1 MAQVERQIEKNPK
14 NSYSRFDE
22 SGRFLQEGGNHPFV
36 IYLKHLYIE
45 RGNMMAKA
53 EHDLSAARAMEMN
66 TIKKLSIKQK
76 TFVITLFVLIVA
88 ALFYVNWTASS
99 QLDLTIGIYGSVMIA
114 YLLGKMLLSFK
125 YKAVELDPP
134 DLKVSVVIPSYNE
147 EPEAVL
153 GTIESILKQD
163 YPIHEIFVIDDGSKD
178 ISGYEATLKLKEEL
192 KEWSK
197 ETAASISN
205 GDPSY
210 KLPNLI
216 VHRLPQNQGK
226 RHAQIWAFERG
237 TGDVFVTVDSDCTVF
252 PNAVRELLKPM
263 NNPEVT
269 ATTGHVNIRN
279 RTDNIL
285 TRLIDM
291 RYDNAF
297 RVERAAHSVTNN
309 VLVCSGPL
317 SAYRRDIILNN
328 LDHYGNQTFLG
339 EKVQLGDDRCLTNY
353 AIREGKTLY
362 QETARCIT
370 DAPTSLKT
378 LLKQQSRWNKSFF
391 RESLIALKIGLNK
404 PNVFIW
410 VMLEMFLWIA
420 FGVSLGIAIY
430 VTSVTVG
437 WIMLIYY
444 FAYITISAYARNVF
458 YAYKRPLT
466 FLMAPIYGILF
477 LFLLCPLRFWALLTI
492 RSNSWGTRGA

>member
-1 MAQVERQIEKNPK
+1 
-14 NSYSRFDE
+14 
-22 SGRFLQEGGNHPFV
+22 
-36 IYLKHLYIE
+36 
-45 RGNMMAKA
+45 MAKL
-53 EHDLSAARAMEMN
+53 EQELQVPIETKQNLS
-66 TIKKLSIKQK
+66 TQKKFSNKEK
-76 TFVITLFVLIVA
+76 TFVITLFIITVA
-88 ALFYVNWTASS
+88 ALFFVNWTASDK
-99 QLDLTIGIYGSVMIA
+99 LNLTIGLYGSVMIA

-125 YKAVELDPP
+125 YSEVTMDPP

-147 EPEAVL
+147 APEAVL

-163 YPIHEIFVIDDGSKD
+163 YPVHEIFVIDDGSKD
-178 ISGYEATLKLKEEL
+178 ISAYNAVLKLKDNL
-192 KEWSK
+192 MNGTGDS
-197 ETAASISN
+197 AALF
-205 GDPSY
+205 PPY
-210 KLPNLI
+210 KMPNLI
-216 VHRLPQNQGK
+216 VHRLPKNKGK
-226 RHAQIWAFERG
+226 RHAQIWAFERA
-237 TGDVFVTVDSDCTVF
+237 TGDVYVTVDSDCTVF
-252 PNAVRELLKPM
+252 SDAIRELLKPL
-263 NNPEVT
+263 NNPEVM

-317 SAYRRDIILNN
+317 SAYRREVVMKN
-328 LDHYGNQTFLG
+328 LDHYGTQTFLG
-339 EKVQLGDDRCLTNY
+339 QQVQLGDDRCLTNY

-362 QETARCIT
+362 QSTARCIT

-391 RESLIALKIGLNK
+391 RESLIALKIGLKK

-420 FGVSLGIAIY
+420 FGVSLVMAIY
-430 VTSVTVG
+430 IASSTMAWVIG
-437 WIMLIYY
+437 IYY
-444 FAYITISAYARNVF
+444 LAYVIISAYARNVF

-466 FLMAPIYGILF
+466 FLMAPLYGLLF
-477 LFLLCPLRFWALLTI
+477 LILLCPLRFWALLTL
-492 RSNSWGTRGA
+492 RSTSWGTRG

>member
-1 MAQVERQIEKNPK
+1 
-14 NSYSRFDE
+14 
-22 SGRFLQEGGNHPFV
+22 
-36 IYLKHLYIE
+36 
-45 RGNMMAKA
+45 MAKL
-53 EHDLSAARAMEMN
+53 EQELQVPISANEDIS
-66 TIKKLSIKQK
+66 TQKKLSNREK
-76 TFVITLFVLIVA
+76 TFVITLFFFTVA
-88 ALFYVNWTASS
+88 GLFFVNWTASDK
-99 QLDLTIGIYGSVMIA
+99 LNLTIGLYGSVMIA

-125 YKAVELDPP
+125 YSEVTMDPP

-147 EPEAVL
+147 APEAVL

-163 YPIHEIFVIDDGSKD
+163 YPIHEIFLVDDGSKD
-178 ISGYEATLKLKEEL
+178 ISAYEAVLKLKENLMGGSGEPPAL
-192 KEWSK
+192 
-197 ETAASISN
+197 I
-205 GDPSY
+205 PPY
-210 KLPNLI
+210 KMPNLI
-216 VHRLPQNQGK
+216 VHRLPKNKGK
-226 RHAQIWAFERG
+226 RHAQIWAFERA

-252 PNAVRELLKPM
+252 SDAIRELLKPM

-317 SAYRRDIILNN
+317 SAYRREVVMKN
-328 LDHYGNQTFLG
+328 LDHYGTQTFLG
-339 EKVQLGDDRCLTNY
+339 QQVQLGDDRCLTNY

-362 QETARCIT
+362 QSTARCIT

-391 RESLIALKIGLNK
+391 RESLIALKIGLKK

-420 FGVSLGIAIY
+420 FGVSLVMAFYIASTTMAWVIAIY
-430 VTSVTVG
+430 Y
-437 WIMLIYY
+437 L
-444 FAYITISAYARNVF
+444 AYVIISAYARNVF

-466 FLMAPIYGILF
+466 FLMAPLYGLLF
-477 LFLLCPLRFWALLTI
+477 LILLCPLRFWALLTL
-492 RSNSWGTRGA
+492 RSTSWGTRG